1 MDKNFDVSKNNES
14 MLSAGS
20 TLSDF
25 LKNNDFKPM
34 PMPTP
39 IEDYGVKIEDL
50 NFDSFCFT
58 KQQLIE
64 AFKIYNKE
72 FIDNPESFDQI
83 DNSDDTAIL
92 QADKLLSILENIA

>member
-1 MDKNFDVSKNNES
+1 MNKNFDVSENNES
-14 MLSAGS
+14 ILSAGS

-25 LKNNDFKPM
+25 LKNNDFKPI
-34 PMPTP
+34 PTQ

-72 FIDNPESFDQI
+72 FLDNPESFDQI

-92 QADKLLSILENIA
+92 QAEKLLSILENIA